1 MNNIKLLHNEFIL
14 KYHSE
19 EIHFLRKEFQLF
31 ECLFRNPSRIFTR
44 DELLDAVWTREDPTD
59 RTVDDHIYRVRKK
72 LKPLS
77 SIISIET
84 IRGVGYKL
92 RIRKVVRENILLQDD
107 AVSSSM
113 AILFRKYHL
122 YGQGDALK
130 LLEENQSVLGFEL
143 NLQNHLYL
151 HFMKGNFKWIVE
163 SVDIPFWERCYY
175 LLHIYS
181 YIAEDKKKCLE
192 YFTQAMANPNIP
204 VDHRSEMEMLNRLP
218 LLVFTGQLDDAE
230 ILLAQSKKAVHEKKV
245 DGFIPLLS
253 FIELYILLL
262 KKDDGRIIARLI
274 EIEKD
279 LEQYPFL
286 REKASFMIIKGI
298 AALYKRNR
306 IEAEHFFD
314 QGLDQFSQARYVPG
328 LFISLYT
335 ILFYLAEYE
344 TDLDLSQVY
353 SPQLKKYEEEFQ
365 LANLESMIRNQLDA
379 YL

>member
-1 MNNIKLLHNEFIL
+1 MDNIKLLHDEFIL

-31 ECLFRNPSRIFTR
+31 ECLFRSPSRIFTR
-44 DELLDAVWTREDPTD
+44 DELLDAVWTLEEPTD

-77 SIISIET
+77 SIMSIET

-92 RIRKVVRENILLQDD
+92 KIRKAVRENVLLQDD
-107 AVSSSM
+107 EVSSSM
-113 AILFRKYHL
+113 AMLFRKYHL

-143 NLQNHLYL
+143 GIQNRLYL
-151 HFMKGNFKWIVE
+151 QFMKGKFKWIVE
-163 SVDIPFWERCYY
+163 SSELPFWDRCYY

-181 YIAEDKKKCLE
+181 YVAEDKEKCLE
-192 YFTQAMANPNIP
+192 YFTKAMANPNIP
-204 VDHRSEMEMLNRLP
+204 ADHRTEIGWLNRLP
-218 LLVFTGQLDDAE
+218 LFVFTGQLEEAE
-230 ILLAQSKKAVHEKKV
+230 ILLAQSKTAVHERKL

-253 FIELYILLL
+253 FIDLYILLL
-262 KKDDGRIIARLI
+262 KKDDDQITGRLM
-274 EIEKD
+274 EMEKE
-279 LEQYPFL
+279 LEHYPFL

-298 AALYKRNR
+298 ASLYKRDR
-306 IEAEHFFD
+306 IGAKHFFD
-314 QGLDQFSQARYVPG
+314 RGLDQFSQARYVPG
-328 LFISLYT
+328 LFISLNT
-335 ILFYLAEYE
+335 ILFYLTEYE

-353 SPQLKKYEEEFQ
+353 SPLLKKYEEEFQ
-365 LANLESMIRNQLDA
+365 LADIESIIRNQLDA